1 MTTVTLPTVP
11 PPPES
16 RDDADRRWPRPGR
29 YTVASGRSLTE
40 LTAWYGPLP
49 TLRRRVALTGAT
61 LTVPHRSSGAGAR
74 TGPDSP
80 AGTFSETVSE
90 SPSKAPSESPCDSS
104 PDASSQ
110 ASSDQASSNAGLPS
124 FRFEFDGRYLTAAL
138 ISERVD
144 EARGRLQVTA
154 DLDVNGVAFPVLLRL
169 RVVERA
175 DDRLLVVGR
184 ARLPYRLLRRATGF
198 RLPWR
203 RPATRLRLLVAAE
216 FV

>member
-1 MTTVTLPTVP
+1 MTTVTLPTVL

-16 RDDADRRWPRPGR
+16 RADADRRLPLPGR
-29 YTVASGRSLTE
+29 YTVAPGRSLTE

-49 TLRRRVALTGAT
+49 TLRRRVALAGAY
-61 LTVPHRSSGAGAR
+61 LTVPADTEATEHAEHGEHGGHIEHGGHVEHAEHAVAG
-74 TGPDSP
+74 GHP
-80 AGTFSETVSE
+80 F
-90 SPSKAPSESPCDSS
+90 
-104 PDASSQ
+104 
-110 ASSDQASSNAGLPS
+110 
-124 FRFEFDGRYLTAAL
+124 FRFEFGDRQLTAAL
-138 ISERVD
+138 TSEHVD
-144 EARGRLQVTA
+144 ATPGRLQLTG

-169 RVVERA
+169 RVVERS

-216 FV
+216 FA

>member
-1 MTTVTLPTVP
+1 MTTLTLPTVP

-16 RDDADRRWPRPGR
+16 RTGAAWPPLPGR
-29 YTVASGRSLTE
+29 YTVAPGRSLTE

-49 TLRRRVALTGAT
+49 TLRRRVALAGAC
-61 LTVPHRSSGAGAR
+61 LTVPDSSSGTA
-74 TGPDSP
+74 P
-80 AGTFSETVSE
+80 E
-90 SPSKAPSESPCDSS
+90 SPSGTS
-104 PDASSQ
+104 PDAR
-110 ASSDQASSNAGLPS
+110 SDARPDARLPS
-124 FRFEFDGRYLTAAL
+124 FRFEFGDRHLTAAL
-138 ISERVD
+138 ASEQV
-144 EARGRLQVTA
+144 EESYGRLQLTG

-203 RPATRLRLLVAAE
+203 LPATRLRLLVAAE
-216 FV
+216 FA

>member
-11 PPPES
+11 PPPKP
-16 RDDADRRWPRPGR
+16 RAGADHRLPLPGR
-29 YTVASGRSLTE
+29 YTVAPGRSLTE

-49 TLRRRVALTGAT
+49 TLRRRVALAGAC
-61 LTVPHRSSGAGAR
+61 LTVPADTEATEHTEQGEHAAYTEHAEHAEYTEDAEHPEHAAGR
-74 TGPDSP
+74 QH
-80 AGTFSETVSE
+80 
-90 SPSKAPSESPCDSS
+90 PC
-104 PDASSQ
+104 
-110 ASSDQASSNAGLPS
+110 
-124 FRFEFDGRYLTAAL
+124 FRFEFDGRHLTASL
-138 ISERVD
+138 TSEQVE
-144 EARGRLQVTA
+144 EAPGCLQLTG

-169 RVVERA
+169 RVVEGS

-216 FV
+216 FA